1 MNSISIQFLP
11 LMSLPGADVAASD
24 SDNSASALVV
34 ALFAAA
40 AAAVN

>member
-11 LMSLPGADVAASD
+11 LSLPGADVAASD

-40 AAAVN
+40 APAVN